1 MRVLYCRRCERGSG
15 QLERRARGGDLDV
28 DPATA
33 PSKVRRADENDRMHA
48 AQFGGEHRH

>member
-28 DPATA
+28 ESGYGAEQG
-33 PSKVRRADENDRMHA
+33 RRADENDRMHA